1 MAIRVGTTA
10 HDSGTGLRVSTNAH
24 QAFTDALLTGIS
36 PETFRPGVTA
46 TLTVD
51 DSSAVALVTFGGIS
65 QAFTVTSATTVEFEV
80 PDGYLYGDRPV
91 RVEDSIGEGRT
102 IDHPYQP
109 TFGNVYITL
118 AGYPPGANVWG
129 TQMLHLGEDYD
140 PQPTDGAQIEVWSSD
155 SAHDLELYDNGTYSV
170 ADPAYLQRR
179 VIYAD
184 GNVTAWEDAYVN
196 DIPEITDVLATG
208 PLASVSLTAP
218 TGRASLG
225 DTFGGSV
232 SDILITP
239 PAGSVDLSVKI
250 EVSGSVAPITISPVS
265 GLNSRAVQW
274 DEVTAPD
281 STWERQ

>member
-10 HDSGTGLRVSTNAH
+10 HDQGGIRVSTTAH
-24 QAFTDALLTGIS
+24 EPFTDALLTGVS
-36 PETFRPGVTA
+36 PEPFRPGVTA

-51 DSSAVALVTFGGIS
+51 DSSAVALVTFAGVS
-65 QAFTVTSATTVEFEV
+65 QTFTAASATIVTFEV

-91 RVEDSIGEGRT
+91 RVEDSGGVGRT

-109 TFGNVYITL
+109 AFGNVYVTL
-118 AGYPPGANVWG
+118 AGYPPGANVYG

-140 PQPTDGAQIEVWSSD
+140 PQPTDGAQLEVWSAD
-155 SAHDLELYDNGTYSV
+155 SAYDLELYDNGTYSV
-170 ADPAYLQRR
+170 ADPAFLQRR

-184 GNVTAWEDAYVN
+184 GNVTAWEDVYVN
-196 DIPEITDVLATG
+196 MTPEEGDVVTGGNLA
-208 PLASVSLTAP
+208 PVSLTAP
-218 TGRASLG
+218 TGRVSFG
-225 DTFGGSV
+225 DSFGGSV

-239 PAGSVDLSVKI
+239 PTGSVELSVKV
-250 EVSGSVAPITISPVS
+250 EASGSIAPITISPVS
-265 GLNSRAVQW
+265 GINSRAVQW